1 MSSTMPTRR
10 PKVLARIRS
19 AVALAVIASTCAV
32 LAPAAVSPAGAA
44 DVECNISPPSSE
56 YGAQVAASA
65 RHAQIWRLYQAY
77 FLRQPD
83 AAGLDYWLEVSA
95 ELSHIEVSQYFE
107 LSDEF
112 TNRYGTLSDSEFLGL
127 IYANVLCRNPDGEGF
142 EYWLDFLTTGQLTR
156 AYMLVYFAES
166 AEYIGFTET
175 TWSYFENPYSATMS
189 SHGYQITEIPG
200 GQAVQVNLDEVEFK
214 ASHARCAVASI
225 NGNWF
230 INPSTQNPNPIGL
243 AVVDGVELSWVAPN
257 GVEDRGVLGVR
268 NRPDG
273 VYPEEVF
280 IGTRLNSNLHDF
292 GNGTVLENWYG
303 FWPDPSAGKG
313 EWDSGEVWGPSPSRI
328 AGEYEWAAAGIPL
341 ITNGQVWSGLAAV
354 AGTYT
359 HQTGG
364 HSFVAHDKQG
374 NLFFGSVAGKS
385 STDLVTWAQSAGMED
400 LIKFDGGGSV
410 ELNVAGAAVIGGT
423 SRDVPLW
430 LGIGC

>member
-1 MSSTMPTRR
+1 MSSR
-10 PKVLARIRS
+10 VSSRIRS
-19 AVALAVIASTCAV
+19 SIALAVIASTCAV
-32 LAPAAVSPAGAA
+32 MAPAAVSPAGASI
-44 DVECNISPPSSE
+44 ECNISTPSAE
-56 YGAQVAASA
+56 YGSEVAASA

-83 AAGLDYWLEVSA
+83 AEGLDYWLDVSS
-95 ELSHIEVSQYFE
+95 ELTHVEVSQYFE
-107 LSDEF
+107 LSREF
-112 TNRYGTLSDSEFLGL
+112 TNRYGTLSDSEFLEL

-142 EYWLDFLTTGQLTR
+142 EYWLNFLTTGQLSR

-166 AEYIGFTET
+166 AEYIDFTKT
-175 TWSYFENPYSATMS
+175 SWSYFDDPNTAKMS
-189 SHGYQITEIPG
+189 SHGYELMSIPG
-200 GQAVQVNLDEVEFK
+200 GIAVQVNLDEVEFK
-214 ASHARCAVASI
+214 ASDSRCAVASI

-243 AVVDGVELSWVAPN
+243 AVIDGVELDWVAPN

-268 NRPDG
+268 HRPYG
-273 VYPEEVF
+273 PYPQEVF
-280 IGTRLNSNLHDF
+280 IGTHLNSNLHDF
-292 GNGTVLENWYG
+292 HNGQVLENWYG
-303 FWPDPSAGKG
+303 FWPDPNAGKG

-328 AGEYEWAAAGIPL
+328 ASEYEWAAAGIPL
-341 ITNGQVWSGLAAV
+341 ITNGQVWSGLSAV

-359 HQTGG
+359 HKTGG

-374 NLFFGSVAGKS
+374 NLYFGSVAGKS
-385 STDLVTWAQSAGMED
+385 STDLVNWAQSAGMED

-410 ELNVAGAAVIGGT
+410 ELNVGGGAVIGGT